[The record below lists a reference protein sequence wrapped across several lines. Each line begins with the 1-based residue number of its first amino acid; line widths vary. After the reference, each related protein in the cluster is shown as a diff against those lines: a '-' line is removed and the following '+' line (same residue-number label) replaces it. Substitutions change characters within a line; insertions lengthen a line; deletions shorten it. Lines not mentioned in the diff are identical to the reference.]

1 MKSRLAVLVCI
12 LSIASPVAL
21 ADTIVATAPDTALGK
36 GIGGMS
42 GILIGGAVAG
52 PIGAIGAALA
62 GLWAGGEM
70 QRASGMHG
78 EAYVVE
84 RDDGSKRTVRSPT
97 IKMAIG
103 EQVQIIGRRPVPVGV
118 AQVR

>member
-12 LSIASPVAL
+12 LSTASPLAL
-21 ADTIVATAPDTALGK
+21 ADTVVATAPDTALGK

-42 GILIGGAVAG
+42 GILIGGAIAG
-52 PIGAIGAALA
+52 PVGAIGAALA

-70 QRASGMHG
+70 QRASGIHG

-84 RDDGSKRTVRSPT
+84 RDDGSRRTVRSP
-97 IKMAIG
+97 KREMAVG
-103 EQVQIIGRRPVPVGV
+103 EQVRIIGRRPIPVGD
-118 AQVR
+118 AQLR